1 MLINVVKKKKKRLLK
16 KKINPQQRQNTFQ
29 QETDKEA
36 VNEKEEMVM
45 SFSWQIENFHAHY
58 AALMEERGDP
68 LTSEQ
73 FQKNG
78 YTWRAILTKD
88 LNLYLQL
95 VSASFP
101 ATVEIR

>member
-1 MLINVVKKKKKRLLK
+1 MSFNAKNTSGILLISKLKLTIIFVIVV
-16 KKINPQQRQNTFQ
+16 
-29 QETDKEA
+29 
-36 VNEKEEMVM
+36 VM
-45 SFSWQIENFHAHY
+45 SFSWQIENFHAHF